1 MDKNLQP
8 LILMTGFMIVL
19 FGTQIWTAKKKNAK
33 QKAMLDNLKV
43 GDKIVTIG
51 GITGTIAAV
60 LTDTVEIKI
69 DKTAKITVLK
79 TAVSRVTE

>member
-19 FGTQIWTAKKKNAK
+19 FGTQIWTARKKSAK

-69 DKTAKITVLK
+69 DKTARMTILK